1 MTNTALNKNYRT
13 FKAQVDD
20 IQTEQDLKKAHI
32 AICQSY
38 SAYGISHTQ
47 FTSLRD
53 AMISKREQ
61 KGFTWGRGI

>member
-1 MTNTALNKNYRT
+1 MKNTYKT
-13 FKAQVDD
+13 FKAQVEN

-38 SAYGISHTQ
+38 SSYGISHTQ

>member
-1 MTNTALNKNYRT
+1 MKNTYRT
-13 FKAQVDD
+13 FKAQVEG

-47 FTSLRD
+47 FTNLRD

>member
-1 MTNTALNKNYRT
+1 MKNTYKN
-13 FKAQVDD
+13 FKAQVEN

-53 AMISKREQ
+53 AMITKREQ